1 MNARV
6 CNSKQKWNHDKCRC
20 ECKELDDW
28 SSCTDVYM
36 WDLSTCYCK
45 YNKTCKIVIRHVKL
59 MNIKILKI
67 VHAGKGLFGKLVIA
81 CEGEILSRTETSFFD
96 KKSNILKND
105 CLIYTISFII
115 ICLLLLV
122 VLSISCYYYYY
133 VKH

>member
-1 MNARV
+1 
-6 CNSKQKWNHDKCRC
+6 
-20 ECKELDDW
+20 
-28 SSCTDVYM
+28 M

-96 KKSNILKND
+96 KK
-105 CLIYTISFII
+105 
-115 ICLLLLV
+115 
-122 VLSISCYYYYY
+122 
-133 VKH
+133 